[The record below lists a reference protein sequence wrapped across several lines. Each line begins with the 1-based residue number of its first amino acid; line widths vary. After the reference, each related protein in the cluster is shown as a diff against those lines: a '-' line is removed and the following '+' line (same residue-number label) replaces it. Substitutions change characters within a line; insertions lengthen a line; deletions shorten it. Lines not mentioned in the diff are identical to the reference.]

1 MNKPVGVLIDSSG
14 NIIVSDTNNNVIR
27 YINSI
32 TNNITTIVG
41 NGNEGYF
48 GGNGTDSLLA
58 ELNKPTGIYIDKNNF
73 LYIADTGNEVVRR
86 VIPDNPSYSSSTIY
100 LEAGTPNQY
109 GFSGNSPLYSTFNNP
124 VGIFVDNS
132 LTFVY
137 VADSNNN
144 VIRKFTYSLDNTPEP
159 QPEPETEPQPEPE
172 MP

>member
-58 ELNKPTGIYIDKNNF
+58 ELNKLTGIYIDKNN

-86 VIPDNPSYSSSTIY
+86 VIPDNPSYSSS
-100 LEAGTPNQY
+100 
-109 GFSGNSPLYSTFNNP
+109 LY
-124 VGIFVDNS
+124 I
-132 LTFVY
+132 
-137 VADSNNN
+137 
-144 VIRKFTYSLDNTPEP
+144 
-159 QPEPETEPQPEPE
+159 
-172 MP
+172 